1 MNPGAGLHVYPQGRD
16 RIVLFD
22 GLCPLCCGMARF
34 LAGSDRKKRL
44 SFAAFRSPE
53 GREILQQH
61 GYPGGDPSSVLYL
74 KNGILYENSG
84 AVLEIVREM
93 GFPWNVL
100 YLLILI
106 PRGIRDSLYRFIA
119 KHRRRIA
126 GRQETCRVS

>member
-1 MNPGAGLHVYPQGRD
+1 MSD

-22 GLCPLCCGMARF
+22 GLCPLCCGTVRF
-34 LAGSDRKKRL
+34 LSGRDGRRRL

-74 KNGILYENSG
+74 KNGVLCENSG
-84 AVLEIVREM
+84 AVLEIVREL
-93 GFPWNVL
+93 GFPWNML
-100 YLLILI
+100 YVLILT
-106 PRGIRDSLYRFIA
+106 PRVIRDSLYRFIA